1 MLEKILEKIKNNKL
15 YYFSKILVTTIFSV
29 VLFLDNI
36 LVFEKTIF
44 ARVGQIYFANVK
56 ISNILVF
63 IGSWIIT
70 YVIMTLLEKLVDFV
84 DKRFHVER
92 KTSKKSILVFFLFLV
107 ILLICWLPYILSYF
121 PGGIYADTI
130 NTLQQAL
137 GRMKIT
143 NHHPVLYTL
152 IFKVFVKIGMKIQ
165 SLQLG
170 IELFTIFQIVLMAGV
185 ISCFLYWLYK
195 RNVSTKIIVLAT
207 MFFALCR
214 LIPLYAVSLW
224 KDVPF
229 CLALFGY
236 IIFIAE
242 TVYKNGKNLE
252 KLLPSISYSVLLLL
266 VSFLRNNGRYITLAM
281 TICLLIVYRKNIIK
295 GLKKFTSMAVISI
308 LIVFIVQGPIYDKYN
323 MNTSFVESIGI
334 PLQQICFVVSTD
346 GNMTEEQRKFVND
359 MCEIE
364 IIKQKYSPCVVDTIK
379 WADGFHGNFI
389 EDNKEEFMKKWLE
402 IGLQNPKS
410 YIAAYLFNTL
420 GFWDVNQAT
429 IDAYI
434 NPRMWGNIED
444 VEQKD
449 YIEEITGH
457 SIREVLEPEKPISS
471 AIYLFVLLFS
481 ATLTIYKKRYKNL
494 LIYLPAFFTWGTI
507 MIAAPLAFSFR
518 YVYILFLTLPLTIIV
533 PFLKSEEE
541 IQK

>member
-295 GLKKFTSMAVISI
+295 GLS
-308 LIVFIVQGPIYDKYN
+308 
-323 MNTSFVESIGI
+323 
-334 PLQQICFVVSTD
+334 CF
-346 GNMTEEQRKFVND
+346 
-359 MCEIE
+359 
-364 IIKQKYSPCVVDTIK
+364 
-379 WADGFHGNFI
+379 
-389 EDNKEEFMKKWLE
+389 
-402 IGLQNPKS
+402 
-410 YIAAYLFNTL
+410 
-420 GFWDVNQAT
+420 
-429 IDAYI
+429 
-434 NPRMWGNIED
+434 
-444 VEQKD
+444 
-449 YIEEITGH
+449 
-457 SIREVLEPEKPISS
+457 
-471 AIYLFVLLFS
+471 
-481 ATLTIYKKRYKNL
+481 
-494 LIYLPAFFTWGTI
+494 
-507 MIAAPLAFSFR
+507 
-518 YVYILFLTLPLTIIV
+518 
-533 PFLKSEEE
+533 
-541 IQK
+541 